1 MLAPRFQPMSDFYS
15 YLLTEEDF
23 IQPGNL
29 FSESEP
35 GVSKDWR
42 RRTTQT
48 IGPHLDLAP
57 QVNRLNHVGVSR
69 SPVTSQTG
77 LVRAPSGRSSHRTYL
92 PDRRS
97 IMHSHDSS
105 FGFFYSSPR
114 NDAHGSIERHAVLW
128 VPGLRHLHEKILKL
142 FHDFEIT
149 DFGQDF
155 PRFAPFKPVVSPTI
169 PVKSKRGWQVLDSW

>member
-1 MLAPRFQPMSDFYS
+1 MTRPSWRSPREVKDHGNLRTCLPYRFQPMSDFDS

-23 IQPGNL
+23 IQPGSL

-97 IMHSHDSS
+97 IMQSR
-105 FGFFYSSPR
+105 FLLRLFLLFATEQRTRFYR
-114 NDAHGSIERHAVLW
+114 KARRFVG
-128 VPGLRHLHEKILKL
+128 
-142 FHDFEIT
+142 
-149 DFGQDF
+149 
-155 PRFAPFKPVVSPTI
+155 PRFASFTRKNPETFSRFRNHWFWSGFSPVCAI
-169 PVKSKRGWQVLDSW
+169 